1 MNKGLVEEWTL
12 LNLGDIIFQLF
23 AILVPVIFIIL
34 IFLFIRSSK
43 KRNERLK
50 RIEEKIDNPNRPLF
64 KKD

>member
-1 MNKGLVEEWTL
+1 M

-23 AILVPVIFIIL
+23 AILVPVFFVVL

-43 KRNERLK
+43 KRNERLN
-50 RIEEKIDNPNRPLF
+50 RIEEKIDYLNRALI